1 MVIFHC
7 YVSSPEG
14 IWCLMI
20 VNEIWWFWW
29 YLERAT
35 ECASEIFR
43 ASSRSLLGHRSAELA
58 WLFLRQAST
67 LTPLTQH
74 PPSQPCQRMSDE
86 CWPPWRHPEAPK
98 CCAQPPQS
106 DQVREVDGQN
116 GHRDLI
122 RALRALRA
130 SSFKAAVSASESHQQ
145 KMDCSPGR
153 IPEHLSKQRALS
165 NSAASMCLLSSSWLK
180 YFWQAELKAASEL
193 THADST
199 KRNTPWFEPS
209 MIRSFRT

>member
-1 MVIFHC
+1 MIFDD
-7 YVSSPEG
+7 

-20 VNEIWWFWW
+20 VNEIWWFDDSW
-29 YLERAT
+29 RAT
-35 ECASEIFR
+35 ECASKIFR
-43 ASSRSLLGHRSAELA
+43 ASSSSLLGHRSAELA

-106 DQVREVDGQN
+106 DQIREADGQKK

-122 RALRALRA
+122 RALRALRALRA
-130 SSFKAAVSASESHQQ
+130 SSFKAAVSASESQQ

-153 IPEHLSKQRALS
+153 IPDLSKQPALS
-165 NSAASMCLLSSSWLK
+165 NSAASMCLPSSSWLK
-180 YFWQAELKAASEL
+180 YFWQAELKAASQL
-193 THADST
+193 TLPKVS
-199 KRNTPWFEPS
+199 KSNTPWFEPS